1 MGHSYLAIFGFK
13 PQEIKVEVKT
23 HSPGFQSG
31 SPELMILQDHHILF
45 EDNHLLAINKPA
57 GILVQGDE
65 TGDTPLSELARDYLR
80 NKYNKPGN
88 VFIGVVHR
96 LDRPVSG
103 VVLLAK
109 TSKALARMNELFRSH
124 KTRKTYLAITN
135 KKPPCHQDQLIHWL
149 VKDEARNIT
158 KAFVRENKSGQRAEL
173 SYVFLGSQ
181 QAYHLVQVNPVTG
194 RPHQIRVQLASQ
206 GCPITGDLKYGAPTP
221 LPDKSICLHAF
232 QLAFEHPVQKT
243 VVTISAPL
251 PEKGPGP
258 LFAAQIREMA

>member
-1 MGHSYLAIFGFK
+1 
-13 PQEIKVEVKT
+13 
-23 HSPGFQSG
+23 
-31 SPELMILQDHHILF
+31 MILQDHHILF

-65 TGDTPLSELARDYLR
+65 TGDAPLSELARDYLR
-80 NKYNKPGN
+80 QKYNKPGN
-88 VFIGVVHR
+88 VFVGVVHR

-109 TSKALARMNELFRSH
+109 TSKALVRMNELFRSH

-135 KKPPCHQDQLIHWL
+135 KRPPSNQDHLIHWL

-158 KAFVRENKSGQRAEL
+158 RAFARENKSGQRAEL
-173 SYVFLGSQ
+173 SYSLIASQ
-181 QAYHLVQVNPVTG
+181 QAYYLVQVNPVTG

-206 GCPITGDLKYGAPTP
+206 GCPITGDLKYGAPSP

-232 QLAFEHPVQKT
+232 RLAFEHPVQKT
-243 VVTISAPL
+243 LVTISAPL
-251 PEKGPGP
+251 PGKAPWS
-258 LFAAQIREMA
+258 LFQGLVGEMA